1 MAASFGYERNG
12 SIRPLYEANCYIV
25 LNKNLNSSL
34 RAAAPIATAPPIAA
48 SETATLIAAAAAA
61 PPGTSSS
68 APVVF
73 RVQCVLRLS
82 VAGNPVNEFLE
93 EKDWRETR
101 QSSLELPWSRDG
113 LIIDDISLELKLS
126 ETLTA
131 LRVSK
136 DTHQYIMDKLR
147 FGAAAISHLLNSAP
161 KFVVH
166 ILEVTHITL
175 PLIDEE
181 GQAIYPEHIPYN
193 DEVYTDVDYHIQTEK
208 HEIHQANFVDSVKKL
223 IVGTR
228 EVNEKDDDA
237 SIQDWFLK
245 LTNAI
250 YRVAWQVTEEEDAKE
265 EEEEKEAKEEEGIEE
280 EEEKGE
286 KEEEEE
292 KEANGEGEKKEANE
306 EEEWTCPTCLG
317 IIESHEAW
325 SEMPCC
331 SRAFHCD
338 CISPWI
344 KRLHKCPWC
353 RSSLPLVLQS
363 ARGLI
368 ERHNSEYILY
378 PSPLGLHD
386 QLVVLWHLLSEK
398 SWWTNQVVHEV
409 GCMCGCHSNKFEVIR
424 A

>member
-1 MAASFGYERNG
+1 MAASFGYVQNG
-12 SIRPLYEANCYIV
+12 SIRSLYEAKCYIV

-34 RAAAPIATAPPIAA
+34 RAAAPIATASP
-48 SETATLIAAAAAA
+48 IAAAAAA
-61 PPGTSSS
+61 APGTSSS

-113 LIIDDISLELKLS
+113 LIIDDTSLELKLS

-131 LRVSK
+131 LRVS
-136 DTHQYIMDKLR
+136 
-147 FGAAAISHLLNSAP
+147 
-161 KFVVH
+161 
-166 ILEVTHITL
+166 
-175 PLIDEE
+175 
-181 GQAIYPEHIPYN
+181 
-193 DEVYTDVDYHIQTEK
+193 
-208 HEIHQANFVDSVKKL
+208 IHSSANFVDSVKKL
-223 IVGTR
+223 IVGAR
-228 EVNEKDDDA
+228 DVNEKDDDA
-237 SIQDWFLK
+237 LIQDWFLK

-250 YRVAWQVTEEEDAKE
+250 NRVAWRVTEEEDAKEEEEEKEAKKEEEEKVGKE

-280 EEEKGE
+280 EEEKRA

-292 KEANGEGEKKEANE
+292 KEAKEEGEKKEANE
-306 EEEWTCPTCLG
+306 EEEWTCPICLG

-344 KRLHKCPWC
+344 KRLHKFPWC

-378 PSPLGLHD
+378 PSP
-386 QLVVLWHLLSEK
+386 
-398 SWWTNQVVHEV
+398 SW
-409 GCMCGCHSNKFEVIR
+409 
-424 A
+424 AL